1 MIVIEKN
8 VGPKIDYEV
17 MGQKISFD
25 DDLTIN
31 LKKREEDWAVH
42 IDVCFDADGNLV
54 VGTAAG
60 RAYVAE
66 IDIPAREYI
75 YPEPVEG
82 EDPEPPTPVPLDM
95 DKVTLSLWAVE

>member
-17 MGQKISFD
+17 MGQKICFD

-42 IDVCFDADGNLV
+42 IDICFDADGNLV

-66 IDIPAREYI
+66 IDIPDNVSSLSI
-75 YPEPVEG
+75 G
-82 EDPEPPTPVPLDM
+82 LDEERGQTAWYT
-95 DKVTLSLWAVE
+95 VVL

>member
-1 MIVIEKN
+1 MIIVEKN

-17 MGQKISFD
+17 TGTKICFD

-42 IDVCFDADGNLV
+42 IDICFDADGNLV

-75 YPEPVEG
+75 YPEPEEG

-95 DKVTLSLWAVE
+95 DKVMLSLWAVE